1 MEYLSVL
8 ILLALLI
15 GVGVINYKESKK
27 TAERLIEP
35 FIKSL

>member
-1 MEYLSVL
+1 MEYLSIL

-15 GVGVINYKESKK
+15 GIGLINYKESKK

-35 FIKSL
+35 FLKDL